1 MRCELGDPELALSGT
16 GDEGARRLGEYV
28 LDGEE
33 GLEGDE
39 ELPGASGSKV
49 TESVMRWTEC
59 ARAPQLDWRNSQE

>member
-1 MRCELGDPELALSGT
+1 MRRGELGDPELALSGT

-39 ELPGASGSKV
+39 NCQELQDP
-49 TESVMRWTEC
+49 R
-59 ARAPQLDWRNSQE
+59 